1 MRPSVIG
8 IIAEYNPF
16 HNGHARQIQLARE
29 QLGPVPVI
37 AVMSGNLTQRG
48 ELSLL
53 DKWQR
58 TKLALLGGVDLVLEL
73 PVTYV
78 LQSAQH
84 FAEGGVTLL
93 AKTGIITHLSF
104 GCETDDFSLLRQ
116 LAEEN
121 FTHAALQQALNS
133 GVSYAKALEALA
145 TAKNPAYCPLLQGS
159 NNLLALEYW
168 KALQRFPEITALP
181 VARQGVAYNATELT
195 ANFPSA
201 SAIRQE
207 LLKMSCTE
215 AVLRNLP
222 PACRP
227 VFQQY
232 WKQKKNSYPASAL
245 SLLLS
250 YTLEKTR
257 PHAIASAAQVSE
269 GLENIFWK
277 NRRAQSIEDF
287 IQRCVTRRYAPSRIR
302 RLLWQVLLSDDKV
315 SFKNT
320 AAQPPQ
326 YFRILGFTQKG
337 QQLLQQIK
345 KEGALPLLSNIE
357 KNTLKTMSPALRS
370 QLMLDIRAPNLYELL
385 HTGHITDKEYKHP
398 PVITG

>member
-16 HNGHARQIQLARE
+16 HNGHARQIQLARD

-58 TKLALLGGVDLVLEL
+58 TQLALLGGVDLVLEL

-78 LQSAQH
+78 LQSARH

-104 GCETDDFSLLRQ
+104 GCETDDFPLLRQ

-133 GVSYAKALEALA
+133 GISYAKAVEALA

-168 KALQRFPEITALP
+168 KALRRFPEITALP
-181 VARQGVAYNATELT
+181 VARRSVAYNAAELT
-195 ANFPSA
+195 ADLPSA
-201 SAIRQE
+201 SAIRLA
-207 LLKMSCTE
+207 LLKTGCTE

-222 PACRP
+222 YACHP

-232 WKQKKNSYPASAL
+232 WEQKKNSHPESAL

-250 YTLEKTR
+250 YTLEKSS

-269 GLENIFWK
+269 GLENILWK
-277 NRRAQSIEDF
+277 NRRAQSIDDF
-287 IQRCVTRRYAPSRIR
+287 IKSCATRRYTFSRIR

-315 SFKNT
+315 SFKDA

-326 YFRILGFTQKG
+326 YLRVLGFTQKG
-337 QQLLQQIK
+337 QRLLQQIK
-345 KEGALPLLSNIE
+345 KEGALPLLPNIE
-357 KNTLKTMSPALRS
+357 KDTLKAMRPALRS
-370 QLMLDIRAPNLYELL
+370 QLALDIRATNLYELL
-385 HTGHITDKEYKHP
+385 HTGCITDKEYKHP
-398 PVITG
+398 PVITP

>member
-16 HNGHARQIQLARE
+16 HNGHARQIQLARD

-58 TKLALLGGVDLVLEL
+58 TQLALLGGVDLVLEL

-104 GCETDDFSLLRQ
+104 GCETDDFPLLRQ

-133 GVSYAKALEALA
+133 GISYAKAVEALA

-168 KALQRFPEITALP
+168 KALRRFPEITALP
-181 VARQGVAYNATELT
+181 VARRSVAYNAAELT
-195 ANFPSA
+195 ADLPSA
-201 SAIRQE
+201 SAIRLA
-207 LLKMSCTE
+207 LLKTGCTE

-222 PACRP
+222 YACHP

-232 WKQKKNSYPASAL
+232 WEQKKNSHPESAL

-250 YTLEKTR
+250 YTLEKSS

-269 GLENIFWK
+269 GLENILWK
-277 NRRAQSIEDF
+277 NRRAQSIDDF
-287 IQRCVTRRYAPSRIR
+287 IKSCATRRYTFSRIR

-315 SFKNT
+315 SFKDA

-326 YFRILGFTQKG
+326 YLRVLGFTQKG
-337 QQLLQQIK
+337 QRLLQQIK
-345 KEGALPLLSNIE
+345 KKKVRCPFCPI
-357 KNTLKTMSPALRS
+357 
-370 QLMLDIRAPNLYELL
+370 
-385 HTGHITDKEYKHP
+385 
-398 PVITG
+398 